1 MIEKFIDSVLI
12 IDDKEE
18 EIVTLHNLLK
28 SKDIWVKYKNPKEC
42 SSKLRNRKI
51 IFLDIYLSETAT
63 ELKGHISEIR
73 KILKAIIGQN
83 FGTYGI
89 VIWTNHFQHVD
100 TFREKIHLDKGQYDL
115 PLFICGLDKQ
125 KYLRDGYD
133 NLFSDLEAAL
143 KTNIASNFFINWS
156 ILVNQGRDKAI
167 TEIFNLVPD
176 YQKQDKNLEFLLFK
190 LAQNYTGMPI
200 DKIDDYPLSVDAIKA
215 FNDLL
220 VSEVNTASKKL
231 SIFSSTKEIKYI
243 DNEKKIIQA
252 ETKINKSEELY
263 NIFAEINSQLLI
275 DQTYISQDKV
285 IPGNVYAVI
294 GADDQFKHPRLPDN
308 SKPIIIEM
316 TPPCDFSNNKSY
328 KPRVLAGYYYDSDG
342 KKPTS
347 ENFYKELYPLK
358 IKGLDK
364 SQIVIF
370 DFSIL
375 GFIKAADLKDAN
387 KYKILFRTKDKL
399 FADILQK
406 MSSHIARLGLSI
418 IR

>member
-1 MIEKFIDSVLI
+1 MIDNFIDSVLI
-12 IDDKEE
+12 IDDKKE
-18 EIVTLHNLLK
+18 EIENLQKLLE

-42 SSKLRNRKI
+42 SFELRNRKI

-73 KILKAIIGQN
+73 KILKAIIGHN

-133 NLFSDLEAAL
+133 NLLSDLEAAL
-143 KTNIASNFFINWS
+143 ETNFASNFFINWS

-176 YQKQDKNLEFLLFK
+176 YQKQNKNLEFLLFK
-190 LAQNYTGMPI
+190 LAQNYTGIPI

-220 VSEVNTASKKL
+220 VSDVNTASKKL
-231 SIFSSTKEIKYI
+231 SIFSSMKEIKYS
-243 DNEKKIIQA
+243 DSENQIIQA
-252 ETKINKSEELY
+252 ETKNINSVELY
-263 NIFAEINSQLLI
+263 NIFAQINSHLLI
-275 DQTYISQDKV
+275 DYLHISQDKI
-285 IPGNVYAVI
+285 IPGNVYEVI
-294 GADDQFKHPRLPDN
+294 RADDHFKHPNLPEHG
-308 SKPIIIEM
+308 KPIIIEM
-316 TPPCDFSNNKSY
+316 TPPCDFSKNKS
-328 KPRVLAGYYYDSDG
+328 KRPRVLTGYHYNYDG
-342 KKPTS
+342 KKPQN
-347 ENFYKELYPLK
+347 ENFYKELYPVK

-370 DFSIL
+370 DFSLL
-375 GFIKAADLKDAN
+375 GFVEEDDLKDTN

-406 MSSHIARLGLSI
+406 MSSHTARLGLSI